1 MKLRRMPAPILA
13 CRLSLYGPGR
23 AGRALLRSWQKA
35 GGAFGDVLGR
45 DAAAVSRVL
54 AELGLPSASGGREN
68 GAPCDIFV
76 LAVPDD
82 AIAPVAESLHEVACR
97 FAFHL
102 SGALPAAALAPL
114 ARPGVSLGSLHPLR
128 VFSGGTGETWAGA
141 FVAVEGEPAAVEA
154 GLAAAEAV
162 GARGRRLAASGK
174 ALYHA
179 GAQLAAGGTSA
190 VISLA
195 SRVWSAAGLDL
206 EEARTELSALSASAA
221 SAAAAKPFEEAFT
234 GAVARRDVATIRA
247 HVEALASDPDVLAV
261 YRALAAET
269 LARTPGR
276 GREAEVRALLG
287 C

>member
-1 MKLRRMPAPILA
+1 MPPPILG
-13 CRLSLYGPGR
+13 RHLSLYGPGR
-23 AGRALLRSWQKA
+23 AGRALLRSWKAA
-35 GGAFGDVLGR
+35 GGVIGQVFGR
-45 DAAAVSRVL
+45 DADRLSRVR
-54 AELGLPSASGGREN
+54 AELGLPSASGGSSVTTPE
-68 GAPCDIFV
+68 DLFV
-76 LAVPDD
+76 LSVPDD
-82 AIAPVAESLHEVACR
+82 AVAPVAASLDAVACR

-128 VFSGGTGETWAGA
+128 VFSGGPGETWQGA

-154 GLAAAEAV
+154 GLAAAEAI

-179 GAQLAAGGTSA
+179 GAQLAAGGTAA

-195 SRVWSAAGLDL
+195 SRAWGAAGLDP
-206 EEARTELSALSASAA
+206 EEARKELSVLAGSAA
-221 SAAAAKPFEEAFT
+221 SASGAKPFDEAFT

-247 HVEALASDPDVLAV
+247 HVEALAFDPDVLAV

-276 GREAEVRALLG
+276 GREGEIRALLG

>member
-1 MKLRRMPAPILA
+1 MKLRRMPEPILA

-23 AGRALLRSWQKA
+23 AGRALLRSWRAA
-35 GGAFGDVLGR
+35 GGAIGDVLGR
-45 DAAAVSRVL
+45 DPAAVSRVRV
-54 AELGLPSASGGREN
+54 ELGLPPASGAAALET
-68 GAPCDIFV
+68 ADVLFV

-82 AIAPVAESLHEVACR
+82 AIVPVAASLRAVPCR
-97 FAFHL
+97 YAFHL

-114 ARPGVSLGSLHPLR
+114 SRPGVSLGSLHPLR
-128 VFSGGTGETWAGA
+128 VFSGGPGETWEGA

-154 GLAAAEAV
+154 GLAAADAL
-162 GARGRRLAASGK
+162 GARGRRLGASGK

-179 GAQLAAGGTSA
+179 GAQLAAGGTA
-190 VISLA
+190 ALISLA
-195 SRVWSAAGLDL
+195 SRAWSSAGLDR
-206 EEARTELSALSASAA
+206 EDARRELSALAGSAVA
-221 SAAAAKPFEEAFT
+221 AAAAKPFDEAFT
-234 GAVARRDVATIRA
+234 GAIARRDVATIRA